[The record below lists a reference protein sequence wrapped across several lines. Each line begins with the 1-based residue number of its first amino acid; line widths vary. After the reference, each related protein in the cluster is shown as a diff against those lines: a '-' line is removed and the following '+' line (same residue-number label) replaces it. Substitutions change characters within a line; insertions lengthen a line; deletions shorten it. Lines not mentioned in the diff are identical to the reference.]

1 MKIFLDTA
9 SVEAIKK
16 YNDMGLVDG
25 ITTNPT
31 LLSKEKGNPAE
42 IMREIVRI
50 VQGPVSL
57 EVVATTAEEMIE
69 EAHRLKKYGRN
80 VVVKIPMIP
89 DGLKAVKK
97 LKAEGIETNVTLCFS
112 ANQAILAA
120 KAGAAYVSPFIGRLD
135 DHGQNGVDVIRNIK
149 RMYTQGDGHALILAA
164 SIRNLQHLLYCF
176 SARAEL
182 VTVPAHVLEE
192 WAAKG
197 FPLPDAEFTYQKVG
211 KSIPYEELDLQQPWQ
226 RFNTEHELTTK
237 GIEKF
242 VADYRATL
250 YQAAS

>member
-9 SVEAIKK
+9 NIESIKK

-42 IMREIVRI
+42 IMHQIVKI
-50 VQGPVSL
+50 VKGPVSL
-57 EVVATTAEEMIE
+57 EVVGTTASEMME
-69 EAHRLKKYGRN
+69 EAHRLKKYGQN

-97 LKAEGIETNVTLCFS
+97 LRDEGIQTNVTLVFS

-135 DHGQNGVDVIRNIK
+135 DAGQEGMSVIREIVQIFNNYK
-149 RMYTQGDGHALILAA
+149 FNTSVLVA
-164 SIRNLQHLLYCF
+164 SIRHPLHVID
-176 SARAEL
+176 AGKIG
-182 VTVPAHVLEE
+182 AHVVTLPPDILGKML
-192 WAAKG
+192 AH
-197 FPLPDAEFTYQKVG
+197 PLTDNGLSAFLNDWEKV
-211 KSIPYEELDLQQPWQ
+211 KKENP
-226 RFNTEHELTTK
+226 NLT
-237 GIEKF
+237 I
-242 VADYRATL
+242 
-250 YQAAS
+250 

>member
-9 SVEAIKK
+9 NVESIKK

-42 IMREIVRI
+42 IMRQIVKI
-50 VQGPVSL
+50 VKGPVSL
-57 EVVATTAEEMIE
+57 EVVGTTTAEMME
-69 EAHRLKKYGRN
+69 EAHRLKKYGQN

-97 LKAEGIETNVTLCFS
+97 LKEEGIPTNVTLIFS

-135 DHGQNGVDVIRNIK
+135 DAGQEGMQVIREIVQIFKNYQFDTNVLVASVRHPLHVIEAGK
-149 RMYTQGDGHALILAA
+149 IGAHVVTLPPDILGKMLTHPLTDKGLAA
-164 SIRNLQHLLYCF
+164 FLSDWEKVKKEN
-176 SARAEL
+176 
-182 VTVPAHVLEE
+182 
-192 WAAKG
+192 
-197 FPLPDAEFTYQKVG
+197 PDLK
-211 KSIPYEELDLQQPWQ
+211 I
-226 RFNTEHELTTK
+226 
-237 GIEKF
+237 
-242 VADYRATL
+242 
-250 YQAAS
+250 

>member
-9 SVEAIKK
+9 NIASIKK

-42 IMREIVRI
+42 IMLQIAKIVK
-50 VQGPVSL
+50 GPVSL
-57 EVVATTAEEMIE
+57 EVVGTTMDEMID
-69 EAHRLKKYGRN
+69 EAHRLKKYGQN

-97 LKAEGIETNVTLCFS
+97 LKEEGIQTNVTLIFS

-135 DHGQNGVDVIRNIK
+135 DGGHDGMTIIREIVQIFRN
-149 RMYTQGDGHALILAA
+149 YQFNTNVLVA
-164 SIRNLQHLLYCF
+164 SIRHPLHVIEAGKIGAQVVTLPPDILGKMISHPLTDKGLSNFLTDWEKVKKENPNL
-176 SARAEL
+176 
-182 VTVPAHVLEE
+182 T
-192 WAAKG
+192 
-197 FPLPDAEFTYQKVG
+197 
-211 KSIPYEELDLQQPWQ
+211 I
-226 RFNTEHELTTK
+226 
-237 GIEKF
+237 
-242 VADYRATL
+242 
-250 YQAAS
+250 